1 MHHRPAL
8 HCFGSSL
15 GRLGRVSEVDE
26 MKNLTITLPDDVA
39 RWLRV
44 KAAEDDRSAS
54 RWVAEL
60 IERTRRQQDAY
71 DVAMQRYLAM
81 QPRKIEWP
89 EGRKPTREELY
100 DRLGLR

>member
-1 MHHRPAL
+1 
-8 HCFGSSL
+8 
-15 GRLGRVSEVDE
+15 

-39 RWLRV
+39 RWLRI

-60 IERTRRQQDAY
+60 IERTRRQQDDY

-89 EGRKPTREELY
+89 GGRKPTREELY
-100 DRLGLR
+100 DRPGLR